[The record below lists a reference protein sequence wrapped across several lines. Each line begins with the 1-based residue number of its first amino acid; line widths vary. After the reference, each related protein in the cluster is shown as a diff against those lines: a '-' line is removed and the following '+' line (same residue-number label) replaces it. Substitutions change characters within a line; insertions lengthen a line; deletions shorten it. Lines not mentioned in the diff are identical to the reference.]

1 MHQDQINRVRKF
13 GRAVAGEVGAL
24 EDSFL
29 NRGRPLGSARVLN
42 AIGVGYQKVSDLRAY
57 LKLDTGL
64 LSRLLRGLEAEGL
77 IETTPSPDDRRS
89 RITRLTAKGR
99 AEFDIYETLSDER
112 ASNILASHKHA
123 RRLLDAMD
131 VVTIALSRDQI
142 VFEEVDYSSDM
153 AKYCLK
159 ANEEELSQRVSS
171 DFTLEQS
178 GVPDLSQMAPPHGTF
193 VVARLEDLA
202 VGCVGIK
209 GSGGQIAEV
218 KRMWIAPAARGLG
231 LARTMMIHA
240 EDAAR
245 ALGIKTLRLDTNSAL
260 FEAVSLY
267 QSMGWIEIDPFNDD
281 PYPDTFF
288 EKQL

>member
-13 GRAVAGEVGAL
+13 GRAVAVEVGAL